1 MPSCVH
7 CPYSNLFFF
16 KQSFSLLC
24 TRIKLEQELS
34 LWQPKVYRSSGCYAS
49 SLTCWAVRAAGATCV
64 WVFLCFFCCLISEFW
79 LLVNYTVI
87 STEQYSGILI
97 DFFFLFYH
105 SVSWCN
111 GDITVRSPTWC
122 SSMIHVQTGFW
133 LSWAVSGHEV
143 RCEPFAGNGLT
154 RS

>member
-1 MPSCVH
+1 MPSSVH
-7 CPYSNLFFF
+7 CPYSNLFSF

-49 SLTCWAVRAAGATCV
+49 SLTCWAVRAAGATCL
-64 WVFLCFFCCLISEFW
+64 WVFLCFFCCLITEFW
-79 LLVNYTVI
+79 LLVIYTVI

-97 DFFFLFYH
+97 DFFFFLFYH

-111 GDITVRSPTWC
+111 GDITQCAHLPDVPPWFMCKRGSGCPGLC
-122 SSMIHVQTGFW
+122 QAMKSD
-133 LSWAVSGHEV
+133 VSHLQ
-143 RCEPFAGNGLT
+143 AMA
-154 RS
+154 

>member
-1 MPSCVH
+1 MPSSVH
-7 CPYSNLFFF
+7 CPYSNLFSF

-34 LWQPKVYRSSGCYAS
+34 LTAKSLQEQWMLCFFSDLLGGTGSGGN
-49 SLTCWAVRAAGATCV
+49 VCV
-64 WVFLCFFCCLISEFW
+64 WVFLCFFCCLITEFW

-111 GDITVRSPTWC
+111 GDITQCAHLPDVPPWFMCKRGSGCPGLC
-122 SSMIHVQTGFW
+122 QAMKSD
-133 LSWAVSGHEV
+133 VSHLQ
-143 RCEPFAGNGLT
+143 AMA
-154 RS
+154 